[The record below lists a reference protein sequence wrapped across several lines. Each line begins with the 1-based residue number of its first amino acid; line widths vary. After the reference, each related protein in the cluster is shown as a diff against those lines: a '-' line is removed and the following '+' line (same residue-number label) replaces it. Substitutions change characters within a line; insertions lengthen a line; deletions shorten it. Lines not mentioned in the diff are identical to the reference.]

1 MSVLKLQILR
11 AEGENWDN
19 SVLGCYISLNN
30 ELLDVIT
37 PLNSQHESNQIK
49 VPTRGSLKLYLKTM
63 GDSSKFLGNVSLPLE
78 ILPNKG
84 YVWLPLSPSITE
96 NFIVKIPEE
105 IAGAKVLLAIND
117 EAKIES
123 TKEDYPL
130 TINQDLLVQ
139 LNQLQNMIKQET
151 MTRQEIQKS
160 YGELLG
166 THQKFCASSEAREL
180 SLIRLLEQKDQE
192 MREMRNCV
200 EKVLAENKNF
210 ELERE
215 NLKRKIEELQSFDV
229 SQVFKRL
236 TEELEENKK
245 MLLESI
251 RQRNLLCGQLG
262 VGEGDGIN
270 FLVSQQDK
278 KFIGLK
284 AEIIKYDEE
293 NKHLRMK
300 LIQFEK
306 LKESLNS
313 QIFDLEQR
321 IDLNKGEGKDQGMI
335 KFGNIDALLS
345 QQGFLNLFRKVTGC
359 YSIGEKI
366 VQILGEENKLVVKYL
381 GQSFTVEEFVKFYVG
396 GEDLKGPRRNSS
408 RVGYKNENSDSDR
421 IKKGLYGG
429 DGKVLKNKKKCPGP
443 LRDRNR
449 ETSVEYKG

>member
-78 ILPNKG
+78 ILPSKG

-105 IAGAKVLLAIND
+105 ITGAKVLLAIND

-123 TKEDYPL
+123 IKEDFPL
-130 TINQDLLVQ
+130 SINQDLVIQ

-151 MTRQEIQKS
+151 LTRQEIQKN
-160 YGELLG
+160 YGELLL
-166 THQKFCASSEAREL
+166 THQKSCANSEAREL

-210 ELERE
+210 EFERE
-215 NLKRKIEELQSFDV
+215 NLKRKIEELQSFDF
-229 SQVFKRL
+229 SLVFKRL

-251 RQRNLLCGQLG
+251 RQRNILCGQLG
-262 VGEGDGIN
+262 ISEGDGIN

-300 LIQFEK
+300 LIQYEK
-306 LKESLNS
+306 LKDSLNS

-321 IDLNKGEGKDQGMI
+321 IDLNKSEGKDQGMI
-335 KFGNIDALLS
+335 KFANIDALLS
-345 QQGFLNLFRKVTGC
+345 KQGFLNLFRKVTWC
-359 YSIGEKI
+359 YEIGEKI
-366 VQILGEENKLVVKYL
+366 VQIFAEENKLIVKYS

-396 GEDLKGPRRNSS
+396 GEDSKGSRRKLS
-408 RVGYKNENSDSDR
+408 RVGFKNENSDSDR
-421 IKKGLYGG
+421 INKRLCGEDAKG
-429 DGKVLKNKKKCPGP
+429 LKNKKKGPGL

-449 ETSVEYKG
+449 EASVEYKG